1 MRDITVLYLLY
12 PTGDSYRREKPIR
25 ALHKIAARL
34 PGPKTFIYIDN
45 SVPGPAARQVGENEF
60 AIGGDNTYLEFSG
73 WQRGL
78 DFARGRGLLGGACLF
93 ANDQFLHQSILH
105 RRLVNSAALE
115 CVLRYDALVGQRKFP
130 PVTGQILGNPLI
142 PYVRTHLFLVSS
154 RVLDKLGSLLSLD
167 QRAIH
172 QLLLDNYDPAVPL
185 FRSGAPISKS
195 IRDWIT
201 SHLHSS
207 WYRKKPYTAEH
218 FDALRAKAISILNA
232 LLLSVRVHQMGYPLV
247 PYSKVLPYSRVGSY
261 EGAAT
266 DFDTAWCG
274 NYACQGA
281 TPETA
286 RAATKRFWDQGSPFY
301 RQVPEKMR
309 GLTFENVL
317 DFLERRSHPEHL

>member
-1 MRDITVLYLLY
+1 MPNTTILYLLY
-12 PTGDSYRREKPIR
+12 PTGASYRREQPIR

-34 PGPKTFIYIDN
+34 PGPKTFVYIDN
-45 SVPGPAARQVGENEF
+45 SVPSTVVQQVGENEF

-78 DFARGRGLLGGACLF
+78 DFARERGLLGDACLF
-93 ANDQFLHQSILH
+93 ANDQFLHQSLFH

-115 CVLRYDALVGQRKFP
+115 CALRYDAMVGQRMIP
-130 PVTGQILGNPLI
+130 PVTGQILGNPII

-154 RVLDKLGSLLSLD
+154 RVLDKLSSLLSLD

-172 QLLLDNYDPAVPL
+172 QLFLDGYDPAVPL
-185 FRSGAPISKS
+185 FRSDAPISKS
-195 IRDWIT
+195 IRDLIT

-232 LLLSVRVHQMGYPLV
+232 FLLSVRVHQMGYPL
-247 PYSKVLPYSRVGSY
+247 LPYSRA
-261 EGAAT
+261 GAYARAT
-266 DFDTAWCG
+266 ADFDAALCDAVWCG
-274 NYACQGA
+274 NYAWEGV
-281 TPETA
+281 TPETG
-286 RAATKRFWDQGSPFY
+286 RAATNRFWDQGSPFY

-309 GLTFENVL
+309 GLTFENLL